1 MGVSSHPSVRHTLR
15 LEVVSTPGGGP
26 GMAEKEGDQKRYSP
40 NTLVPL
46 EVDYKGCVPS
56 SVR

>member
-1 MGVSSHPSVRHTLR
+1 
-15 LEVVSTPGGGP
+15 
-26 GMAEKEGDQKRYSP
+26 MAEKEGDQKRYSP